1 MLNEPTP
8 ALTDVT
14 ADDFIV
20 RPGDA
25 AYDEARLAWNLAVDQ
40 RPAAVAIPESPA
52 QVAAAVGLARRSG
65 LRVAAQSTG
74 HAAAP
79 MGPLDDALLLKTS
92 KLRQVEVDPGAR
104 IARAGGGAWWA
115 DVTSAAAE
123 HGLAALAGSSPDV
136 GVVGYTLGGGMSWLA
151 RRYGF
156 AANHVRAVELV
167 TAEGRQV
174 RADADHHP
182 DLFWALRG
190 GGAGNFGVVTAIELE
205 LIPVREVFA
214 GMQLFPIDRAS
225 EVLRAWREWADTV
238 PDEVTSL
245 GRLLWLPEIDEVPE
259 PMRGRAFVGIEAAM
273 LLDASEGEKLIAPLR
288 ALGPAVDTFATIPAA
303 QLGHLHM
310 DPPHPVPGAGNGML
324 LDEFGQEAI
333 EAVLGAVGTAQRS
346 PLISLEVRH
355 LGGALKR
362 PLPGQGAAGALQSG
376 FAVFSV
382 GIAPVPQAKA
392 AVEAV
397 LAGVG
402 QALAPWESQRTYANF
417 AESRTDGDRLFGE
430 LAHMRLRGVKEAY
443 DPTGL
448 FRANHPV
455 RGR

>member
-1 MLNEPTP
+1 MLNEHTS
-8 ALTDVT
+8 ALADVA

-20 RPGDA
+20 LPGDT

-40 RPAAVAIPESPA
+40 QPTAVAIPESPS
-52 QVAAAVGLARRSG
+52 QVAAAVALARRSG
-65 LRVAAQSTG
+65 LRVAPQSTG
-74 HAAAP
+74 HAASP

-92 KLRQVEVDPGAR
+92 KLRQVEIDPDAR
-104 IARAGGGAWWA
+104 IARAGGGARWT
-115 DVTSAAAE
+115 DVTTAAAE
-123 HGLAALAGSSPDV
+123 HGLAALSGSSPDV

-151 RRYGF
+151 RKYGF

-174 RADADHHP
+174 RADAGNHP

-205 LIPVREVFA
+205 LFPIREVFA
-214 GMQLFPIDRAS
+214 GMLLFPIERAS
-225 EVLRAWREWADTV
+225 EVLRAWREWAQFV

-245 GRLLWLPEIDEVPE
+245 GRLLWLPPIDEVPE
-259 PMRGRAFVGIEAAM
+259 PMRGRAFVGVEAAA
-273 LLDASEGEKLIAPLR
+273 LLDASEGEKLVASLR
-288 ALGPAVDTFATIPAA
+288 ALGPEVDTFATIPPV
-303 QLGHLHM
+303 QLSHLHM
-310 DPPHPVPGAGNGML
+310 DPPQPVPGAGNGML
-324 LDEFGQEAI
+324 LDDFCGEAI
-333 EAVLGAVGTAQRS
+333 DAVLGAVGTQQRS
-346 PLISLEVRH
+346 PLVSLEVRH

-362 PLPGQGAAGALQSG
+362 SLPGQGAAGSLQAG
-376 FAVFSV
+376 FAVYSV
-382 GIAPVPQAKA
+382 GMAPVPQAKA

-402 QALAPWESQRTYANF
+402 QALAPWESSRTCANF
-417 AESRTDGDRLFGE
+417 AEVRTDGDRLFGE

-455 RGR
+455 RAR

>member
-1 MLNEPTP
+1 VLC
-8 ALTDVT
+8 
-14 ADDFIV
+14 
-20 RPGDA
+20 A
-25 AYDEARLAWNLAVDQ
+25 AT
-40 RPAAVAIPESPA
+40 
-52 QVAAAVGLARRSG
+52 RSG

-92 KLRQVEVDPGAR
+92 NLRQVEIDPDAR

-205 LIPVREVFA
+205 LFPITEVYA

-225 EVLRAWREWADTV
+225 EVLRAWREWAETV

-259 PMRGRAFVGIEAAM
+259 PMRGRAFVVIEAAA
-273 LLDASEGEKLIAPLR
+273 LLDTRLGDQLVAPLR
-288 ALGPAVDTFATIPAA
+288 ALGPEVDTFATIPVA
-303 QLGHLHM
+303 QLGQLHM
-310 DPPHPVPGAGNGML
+310 DPPHPVPGTGNGML
-324 LDEFGQEAI
+324 LDEFDEVAI
-333 EAVLGAVGTAQRS
+333 AGLLSTTGTEQRS
-346 PLISLEVRH
+346 PVLSFEVRH
-355 LGGALKR
+355 LGGALAR
-362 PLPGQGAAGALQSG
+362 TSPGQGAAGAIQSG

-382 GIAPVPQAKA
+382 GIAPTPQAKA
-392 AVEAV
+392 AVNAAISAIGE
-397 LAGVG
+397 
-402 QALAPWESQRTYANF
+402 ALAPWESHRTYANF